1 MKRNSITFY
10 HIKIEAIPIEKPD
23 FFDMVLN
30 NQFCSRR
37 CIEMKNHKISF
48 TSTPFPRLDLPD
60 NDWEKQYK
68 EDCEFIRNIPDEYKT
83 DEKDYGEFFIPSLV
97 YMPTEMPQYMKDLCA
112 PPKVMPQLKESFL
125 DSIPDLNTSL
135 DNIQKEVNKV
145 LLQSVYNGYLYLIDS
160 ARNRGDEV
168 LEKEYIEKAEDI
180 LSKIKLLE
188 EGKLK

>member
-1 MKRNSITFY
+1 MSKITFY
-10 HIKIEAIPIEKPD
+10 HIKIEPIPIEKPD
-23 FFDMVLN
+23 FFDMVIKN
-30 NQFCSRR
+30 KFCSRR

-48 TSTPFPRLDLPD
+48 TFTPFPFLDLPD
-60 NDWEKQYK
+60 YDWEKYCK
-68 EDCEFIRNIPDEYKT
+68 ETDEFIRNIPDEYKT

-112 PPKVMPQLKESFL
+112 PTREMPRVKETFS
-125 DSIPDLNTSL
+125 DSIPDLNTTL

-160 ARNRGDEV
+160 ARDRGDEV
-168 LEKEYIEKAEDI
+168 LEKEYIEKAEDT

>member
-30 NQFCSRR
+30 NKFCSRR

-68 EDCEFIRNIPDEYKT
+68 EDCEFIGNIPDEYKT

-97 YMPTEMPQYMKDLCA
+97 YMPTE
-112 PPKVMPQLKESFL
+112 MPQLKESFL

-168 LEKEYIEKAEDI
+168 LEKEYIEKAEDT